1 MLGLGMVWYGIRS
14 MSILPPHMEIGMVP
28 DSHMWLVMFISSMAS
43 VWDVLV
49 TMARNRSE
57 VGRVEMCPTLVRPRP
72 LPRWLFDGLM
82 LVVHGRR
89 EMIWLM

>member
-1 MLGLGMVWYGIRS
+1 MGMVWYGIRS
-14 MSILPPHMEIGMVP
+14 TSILPPHMEIGMVP

-49 TMARNRSE
+49 TMAINRSE
-57 VGRVEMCPTLVRPRP
+57 MGRVEMCPLVVRSRP
-72 LPRWLFDGLM
+72 LPRRLLDGLI